1 MKAKC
6 YKFII
11 AFSMLS
17 VIVFTGESI
26 ALDKI
31 KQLRDFMIDP
41 PNLHCLGFRWYIYG
55 DDDAVDAVKYRKVGD
70 NTWSNVLPIFRIN
83 REVTNW
89 DFHPYA

>member
-31 KQLRDFMIDP
+31 KQFRDFMIDP
-41 PNLHCLGFRWYIYG
+41 PTLHCRGFRWYIYG